1 MTKHKLT
8 LNQVM
13 EVLRCREMS
22 LSESKVTLEPNDLAI
37 SSELTTIDWV
47 LRLLRLVPVEDET
60 VADTRTWIERM
71 MPAEGE
77 S

>member
-13 EVLRCREMS
+13 EILRCREMS

-47 LRLLRLVPVEDET
+47 LRLLRLVEK
-60 VADTRTWIERM
+60 A
-71 MPAEGE
+71 
-77 S
+77 